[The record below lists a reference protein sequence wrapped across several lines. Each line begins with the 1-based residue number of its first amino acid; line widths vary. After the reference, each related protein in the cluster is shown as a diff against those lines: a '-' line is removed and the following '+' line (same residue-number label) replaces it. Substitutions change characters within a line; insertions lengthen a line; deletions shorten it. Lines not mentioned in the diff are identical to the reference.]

1 MSSLGMPYAP
11 IDDHSTRIMRSAM
24 CRPMSAVQI
33 SHSSGVPVAVAFR
46 RIRQLVAAGMLRE
59 ELRVVNTGGK
69 EIPLYAATLNC
80 GYVFVEDGR
89 LRIRLSMNAD
99 APEASGAERM
109 L

>member
-1 MSSLGMPYAP
+1 
-11 IDDHSTRIMRSAM
+11 
-24 CRPMSAVQI
+24 
-33 SHSSGVPVAVAFR
+33 
-46 RIRQLVAAGMLRE
+46 MLRE

-89 LRIRLSMNAD
+89 LRIRLSMNGD